1 VASVEKHYDEVLSD
15 VYSWMYGGLDSALA
29 RYTDFF
35 ATRGLTPRG
44 SGRAVDLG
52 AGCGFQSIPLARLGF
67 SVTAID
73 LDRKLL
79 AELDRNAGS
88 TPITVIRDDLS
99 NFGRHVAEPVE
110 LVVCMVDTLVHLESK
125 GTVIELFAKVRAALE
140 PGGRFVITYR
150 DLSREATD
158 LDRFVFVRSDDTTIF
173 TCFLE
178 YEPETVKV
186 HDLVHRKQGGQW
198 KLYKSFY
205 RKLRLARSW
214 VESELD
220 RAGFSPVEAGVDR
233 GLITIV
239 AANGLGD
246 GRAATVQAGRR

>member
-1 VASVEKHYDEVLSD
+1 VASVEQHYDEVLAD
-15 VYSWMYGGLDSALA
+15 VYSWMYGGFESAVA

-35 ATRGLTPRG
+35 TTRGLTPHG

-67 SVTAID
+67 SVTAVD

-79 AELDRNAGS
+79 AELDRHAG
-88 TPITVIRDDLS
+88 PARIVAVRDDLS
-99 NFGRHVAEPVE
+99 HFDRHVSVPVE
-110 LVVCMVDTLVHLESK
+110 LVVCMVDTLVHLDSK
-125 GTVIELFAKVRAALE
+125 RTVVELFAKVRAALE
-140 PGGRFVITYR
+140 PGGKFVITYR
-150 DLSREATD
+150 DLSREAAD
-158 LDRFVFVRSDDTTIF
+158 LDRFIFVRSDDTTIF

-186 HDLVHRKQGGQW
+186 HDLVHRKQAGQW

-205 RKLRLARSW
+205 RKLRLAQSW
-214 VESELD
+214 VQAELD
-220 RAGFSPVEAGVDR
+220 RAGFSAVDAGVDR

-239 AANGLGD
+239 A
-246 GRAATVQAGRR
+246 GR